1 MRDEVGPS
9 PGSERRIPGFAG
21 IAGGPQPFP
30 ISLAE
35 EAATIR
41 YVTDDL
47 PQRDRISAWSEHI
60 SNLLMAIELK
70 ADYPPSQFESVIVAR
85 SLHDL
90 QLLKLTFT
98 AAQIVRRASN
108 GEDSDYFLVHV
119 NLSGVVAVSSMGRQ
133 LTLNEGDA
141 VLLDGAHPF
150 TIHRHDI
157 GSSYLVRIPRGR
169 MAQLVFLA
177 ETIVM
182 RKLPNAAGS
191 SRLFTTYLD
200 AVLLHA
206 DRATPLV
213 RQITYRHVSDLLSIL
228 LDPSDGAATELAE
241 PDGIVLDE
249 ISGLSAVRFQA
260 ARAYIV
266 EHARDQISIRQVADH
281 LGITE
286 RHLQRQFENHGTTF
300 TAFLNDIRLARAHA
314 MLCDRAS
321 DRLKIRSIC
330 FQTGFRDVS
339 HFNRVFRARY
349 RCTPAEVRKSRGG
362 DASRF

>member
-1 MRDEVGPS
+1 
-9 PGSERRIPGFAG
+9 
-21 IAGGPQPFP
+21 
-30 ISLAE
+30 
-35 EAATIR
+35 
-41 YVTDDL
+41 
-47 PQRDRISAWSEHI
+47 
-60 SNLLMAIELK
+60 
-70 ADYPPSQFESVIVAR
+70 
-85 SLHDL
+85 
-90 QLLKLTFT
+90 
-98 AAQIVRRASN
+98 
-108 GEDSDYFLVHV
+108 
-119 NLSGVVAVSSMGRQ
+119 VVAVSSMGRQ

-228 LDPSDGAATELAE
+228 LDPSDSAATELAE

-286 RHLQRQFENHGTTF
+286 RHLQRQFESHGTTF

-321 DRLKIRSIC
+321 DRFRIRSIC

-349 RCTPAEVRKSRGG
+349 GCTPAEVRKTRGG
-362 DASRF
+362 NPSRF

>member
-1 MRDEVGPS
+1 VRDDAGQS
-9 PGSERRIPGFAG
+9 PGSQRRIRGFAE
-21 IAGGPQPFP
+21 IAGGPQPLP
-30 ISLAE
+30 ISLAQ
-35 EAATIR
+35 EAATVR

-47 PQRDRISAWSEHI
+47 PQQDRISVWSEHI
-60 SNLLMAIELK
+60 SNLLMEIELK
-70 ADYPPSQFESVIVAR
+70 PDHPPSQFESVIFTR

-90 QLLKLTFT
+90 QLLKMTFT

-108 GEDSDYFLVHV
+108 GEDTDYFLMHV

-157 GSSYLVRIPRGR
+157 GSSYLVRIARGR

-182 RKLPNAAGS
+182 RKLPNAESS
-191 SRLFTTYLD
+191 SRLFTAYLD
-200 AVLLHA
+200 AILLHA

-228 LDPSDGAATELAE
+228 LDLRDSSTAGPAE
-241 PDGIVLDE
+241 PAGIALNE
-249 ISGLSAVRFQA
+249 TSGQPAARFQA
-260 ARAYIV
+260 AKSYIV

-314 MLCDRAS
+314 MLCDSAS
-321 DRLKIRSIC
+321 DRLKIRSVC
-330 FQTGFRDVS
+330 FKTGFRDVS
-339 HFNRVFRARY
+339 HFNRTFRARY
-349 RCTPAEVRKSRGG
+349 GCTPAEVRSARGA
-362 DASRF
+362 DMPPL